1 MHVGVMLLRMKRKT
15 FVIICTLAI
24 SCVLLFVWKPSQ
36 DGNSGGSY
44 FSWVAGNTKD
54 SVVQVVT
61 GKPVVVPFE
70 VRVGSAVS
78 EMRFEI
84 KDESQR
90 MKGIFLEDTVVPVRK
105 GMASSRVIFNF
116 QSGAGMKAG
125 CYALTI
131 IARDTV
137 SGKIIREGK
146 IPFAVDML
154 DLIWKCSC

>member
-84 KDESQR
+84 KDESLR
-90 MKGIFLEDTVVPVRK
+90 GKGISLESAVVPVK
-105 GMASSRVIFNF
+105 NGVASSKVTFNF
-116 QSGAGMKAG
+116 HSGAGMKAG
-125 CYALTI
+125 RYALTVI
-131 IARDTV
+131 GRDT
-137 SGKIIREGK
+137 SGKIIRQGE